1 MCVLVSAISSEEAP
15 LVTGG
20 WTDRAVTA
28 PALTIVP
35 DKEHWTT
42 SESNQDTTVWG
53 HETERNDSSN
63 ISLEYTAYVHINQI
77 LLFVI
82 CREYSIHSTITFL
95 LAGVF
100 TEVFYCNV
108 VLLGGWTY

>member
-15 LVTGG
+15 PVTGEC
-20 WTDRAVTA
+20 TDRAVTA
-28 PALTIVP
+28 PGLTIVP
-35 DKEHWTT
+35 DEEHWTT
-42 SESNQDTTVWG
+42 SEGNQDTAVWG
-53 HETERNDSSN
+53 HETESNDSSN

-77 LLFVI
+77 KLFVI
-82 CREYSIHSTITFL
+82 CRGYSIHSRITFL

-100 TEVFYCNV
+100 SEIFYCKV